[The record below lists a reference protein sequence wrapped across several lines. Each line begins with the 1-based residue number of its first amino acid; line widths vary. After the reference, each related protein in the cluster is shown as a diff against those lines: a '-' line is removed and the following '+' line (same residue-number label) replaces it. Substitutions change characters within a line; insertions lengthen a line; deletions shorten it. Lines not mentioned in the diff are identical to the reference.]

1 MDNKNFNQEQN
12 QLFEIFKKLNIDTKT
27 YFHEP
32 LFTVEQ
38 ALRVTSSIPGVG
50 CKNLF
55 LKDSKCNLFLIV
67 AVHDTKID
75 LKKLSKYLKAPELR
89 FANAELLKE
98 CLSLEPGSVTPFGI
112 IADKDHKIFVLLD
125 SRLFDNELVSFHP
138 LKNNSTTTIKPNDLI
153 KFIEYCGN
161 KFENINFQDLSLA

>member
-1 MDNKNFNQEQN
+1 MNNSKLEEKEKE
-12 QLFEIFKKLNIDTKT
+12 LFEVFEKLNIENKT

-38 ALRVTSSIPGVG
+38 GMPSIIPGAH

-55 LKDSKCNLFLIV
+55 LKDSKNNLFLVV

-75 LKKLSKYLKAPELR
+75 LKKLSKILKAPQLR
-89 FANAELLKE
+89 FANLELLKQY
-98 CLSLEPGSVTPFGI
+98 LSVEPGSVTPFGLI
-112 IADKDHKIFVLLD
+112 FDEENKIFVLLD

-138 LKNNSTTTIKPNDLI
+138 LINSASTTIKSGDLI

-161 KFENINFQDLSLA
+161 KFEKIIFNELN